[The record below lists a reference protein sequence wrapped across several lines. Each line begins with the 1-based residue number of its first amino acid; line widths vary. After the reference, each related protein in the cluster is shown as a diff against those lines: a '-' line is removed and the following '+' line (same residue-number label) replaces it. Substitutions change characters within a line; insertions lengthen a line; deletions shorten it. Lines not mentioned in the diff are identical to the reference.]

1 MSESPQTLIIGAGVA
16 GMTCANKLASAG
28 QRVTVVDK
36 GNRPGGRLSTRQ
48 SRTGVQFDHGAQY
61 FTAKSVTFQ
70 QQVSAWQE
78 AGIAHEWTG
87 RIVDLKQGQAVDTQR
102 QAKRFVGTPG
112 MAAVVQSMCNA
123 GEGVDGPYFDTRVEG
138 LEKQDAGWAAV
149 DATGRNLTGFN
160 RVILATPATQANQI
174 LSASCPDLAAEI
186 GEATMSAC
194 WSLMLAFATPVGTDF
209 DGAFVEDSPL
219 SWIAKDSAKPGRDAV
234 AAGVET
240 WVLHASSSWSNT
252 NVEATH
258 DFVSANLVAAFTAAL
273 GRPIPAP
280 RYASAHRWRYAHVT
294 EPLRSRWL
302 FDEDQQVGVCGD
314 ACSDGAMA
322 NIERAYLSGLALAEH
337 LLAV

>member
-1 MSESPQTLIIGAGVA
+1 MAASLHTLIIGAGVA

-36 GNRPGGRLSTRQ
+36 GNRPGGRLSTRL

-70 QQVSAWQE
+70 QQVSAWE
-78 AGIAHEWTG
+78 DAGTAAEWAG
-87 RIVDLKQGQAVDTQR
+87 RIVDLKAGQAVDTQR

-112 MAAVVQSMCNA
+112 MSAVVESLCNA
-123 GEGVDGPYFDTRVEG
+123 AEGVDGPYFDTRVER
-138 LEKQDAGWAAV
+138 LEKHESGWAAL
-149 DATGRNLTGFN
+149 DASGRNMVDFD
-160 RVILATPATQANQI
+160 RVILATPAAQASQI
-174 LSASCPDLAAEI
+174 LASSCPDLAGEI
-186 GEATMSAC
+186 GDATMSAC
-194 WSLMLAFATPVGTDF
+194 WALMLAFATPLGTDF
-209 DGAFVEDSPL
+209 DGAFVEDSAL
-219 SWIAKDSAKPGRDAV
+219 SWIAKDSAKPGRDA
-234 AAGVET
+234 AGFET
-240 WVLHASSSWSNT
+240 WVLHGSSAWSNT
-252 NVEATH
+252 NVEAAP
-258 DFVSANLVAAFTAAL
+258 DFVAASLVAAFTAAL

-302 FDEDQQVGVCGD
+302 FDEDQQVGICGD